1 MKQNLV
7 AGSIARP
14 HNFPMPDSAEQLQR
28 IYLAGFELQTF
39 DRYPKCVGVIRDN
52 CIALLIPGVDGLQML
67 GTPGWRMG
75 EVMGV
80 LTEVQGRK
88 VFQAKSEIVEAT
100 PDKVEMLARFRDDLR
115 ALLGSAD
122 SLRPADS

>member
-1 MKQNLV
+1 
-7 AGSIARP
+7 
-14 HNFPMPDSAEQLQR
+14 MPDSAEQLQR

-39 DRYPKCVGVIRDN
+39 DRYAKCVGVIRDD
-52 CIALLIPGVDGLQML
+52 CIALFVPGVDGLQIL

-88 VFQAKSEIVEAT
+88 VFQAKAEIVEAT
-100 PDKVEMLARFRDDLR
+100 PERLEALRQFREDL
-115 ALLGSAD
+115 SQV
-122 SLRPADS
+122 LRVAENASHPE

>member
-1 MKQNLV
+1 
-7 AGSIARP
+7 
-14 HNFPMPDSAEQLQR
+14 MPDSAEQLQR